1 MSNSGQA
8 RPTDFE
14 GWISRNQTNPKVRV
28 LFPQR
33 DDTEIEAM
41 LRTPP
46 GGPDR
51 GPSLE
56 ETSLLREALGRAVES
71 LPPEDRWIVERL
83 LIEGTSLRKTGV
95 VLGIPKTTLARRRDH
110 IKQRLVSILTDDP
123 DMRGWITPPV

>member
-1 MSNSGQA
+1 M
-8 RPTDFE
+8 
-14 GWISRNQTNPKVRV
+14 
-28 LFPQR
+28 
-33 DDTEIEAM
+33 
-41 LRTPP
+41 
-46 GGPDR
+46 
-51 GPSLE
+51 
-56 ETSLLREALGRAVES
+56 ES

>member
-1 MSNSGQA
+1 MSNSEQA

-33 DDTEIEAM
+33 DDTEMEAM

-51 GPSLE
+51 APSLE